1 MISQCFVEA
10 LRERKGKFL
19 IVISTKMK
27 IGRSWEISIHQHF
40 LIGKQSTNDISFYC
54 HDIELENTSFRISR
68 LFDLGDLHD
77 LENGPSLHFKNGLK
91 LIQIFQILMGGMNRR

>member
-54 HDIELENTSFRISR
+54 HDIELENRSFRISR
-68 LFDLGDLHD
+68 LFDLGNLGV
-77 LENGPSLHFKNGLK
+77 LRMGPVNFFKNY
-91 LIQIFQILMGGMNRR
+91 IFEICAFQGKR